1 MEWINRMLRRP
12 RPVELEARNAEL
24 ESGICERESALA
36 ELEAENDRLRTRLAT
51 PTDDEDGVRGS
62 LAQAGEELVE
72 LLRRA
77 RADDVKGRLDFTE
90 LEESMLKGSHK
101 LASALLGET
110 LKDVEAV
117 RKSSEVTCP
126 RDVRDRCASSVG
138 ISVRFFLG
146 WVFWKRSST
155 DGGATGA
162 GIGFARASASWA
174 SLTFHSIG

>member
-1 MEWINRMLRRP
+1 MDWINRMLRRP

-77 RADDVKGRLDFTE
+77 RADDVKGRLDFTD

-117 RKSSEVTCP
+117 RQSSEVTCP
-126 RDVRDRCASSVG
+126 RCSG
-138 ISVRFFLG
+138 QMRFERRHKRRILSRLGFL
-146 WVFWKRSST
+146 
-155 DGGATGA
+155 
-162 GIGFARASASWA
+162 
-174 SLTFHSIG
+174 